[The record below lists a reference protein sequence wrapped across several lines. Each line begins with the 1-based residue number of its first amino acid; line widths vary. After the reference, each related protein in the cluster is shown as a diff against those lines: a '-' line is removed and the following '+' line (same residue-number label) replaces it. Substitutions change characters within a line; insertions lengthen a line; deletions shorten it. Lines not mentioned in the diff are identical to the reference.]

1 MKEINEK
8 MMKEIE
14 IGAGHMGIATNEAV
28 AKYRSI
34 CEENDTDVNE
44 VVSQSLFRN
53 YVRGNM
59 KPKKTTTN
67 SGSNSF

>member
-28 AKYRSI
+28 AKY
-34 CEENDTDVNE
+34 TV
-44 VVSQSLFRN
+44 L
-53 YVRGNM
+53 YVKR
-59 KPKKTTTN
+59 TTPM
-67 SGSNSF
+67 